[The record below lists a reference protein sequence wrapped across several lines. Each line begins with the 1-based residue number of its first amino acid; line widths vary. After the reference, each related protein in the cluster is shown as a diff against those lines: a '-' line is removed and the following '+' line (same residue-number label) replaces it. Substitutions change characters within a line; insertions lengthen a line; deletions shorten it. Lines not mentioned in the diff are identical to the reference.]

1 MWTLR
6 GREKREVARKRMGEG
21 GKGDGGLVRG
31 SGALESMV
39 GRSSGR
45 REEDGRGAEKG
56 SRRGGGGGRGRE
68 RMKKRRRHVWGN
80 QKGKRKRESETTVRM
95 G

>member
-1 MWTLR
+1 
-6 GREKREVARKRMGEG
+6 MGEG

-31 SGALESMV
+31 SGASESMV

-45 REEDGRGAEKG
+45 REEDGRGTEKG
-56 SRRGGGGGRGRE
+56 SRRGGGGGRE
-68 RMKKRRRHVWGN
+68 RMKKRRRNVWG
-80 QKGKRKRESETTVRM
+80 QEKGKRKRESETTLRM